1 MHEYTYTSNVLTGE
15 GVELRAVAQKFGT
28 PLYVYSK
35 ESLLDHCRH
44 IERAFEG
51 HPHVTYYAVKANANK
66 ALLRLIA
73 GEGLGAD
80 VGSRGELYLALEA
93 GFPPDRIAYSGVGK
107 RDDEIA
113 YALQRGIHAF
123 NVESVEE
130 LEIIDQ
136 IAGRS
141 GAKARILLR
150 VNLDIDAGGHAYVS
164 TSLRQNKF
172 GIPRQQAADVL
183 RGACSLKHI
192 EVRGIHSHIG
202 SQITRGETFLRAAEA
217 LVALVR
223 ELRAAGIPIHD
234 VDFGGG
240 FGVQYRGYVSHPSL
254 PAEEPEEIN
263 LSASILI
270 KAVMP
275 MLQETECR
283 ISIQPGRSI
292 IAHAGVLLV
301 KVLYRK
307 ETDGKVFLVVDGGMN
322 DLIRPSLYH
331 SYHQIVPLTLADSPH
346 ETVDVVGPLC
356 ESGDFFALDRALPR
370 VQRGEYLALMCAGA
384 YGYVLSSNYNARLR
398 PAEVLIDGSSAV
410 LIRNRETIEQL

>member
-1 MHEYTYTSNVLTGE
+1 MHEYSYSNDILMGE
-15 GVELRAVAQKFGT
+15 GVELRAVAQEFGT

-35 ESLLDHCRH
+35 QSLIDHCRH

-51 HPHVTYYAVKANANK
+51 HPHVTYYAVKANANRHI
-66 ALLRLIA
+66 LRLIA
-73 GEGLGAD
+73 GENFGAD

-93 GFPPDRIAYSGVGK
+93 DFPPDRITYSGVGK

-113 YALQRGIHAF
+113 YALQRGIHAC

-130 LEIIDQ
+130 IGIIDQ
-136 IAGRS
+136 IAGRI
-141 GAKARILLR
+141 GTTARILLR

-172 GIPRQQAADVL
+172 GIPRQQAAEVL
-183 RGACSLKHI
+183 RGACALRHI

-223 ELRAAGIPIHD
+223 ELREGGIPIHE

-240 FGVQYRGYVSHPSL
+240 FGVQYRGYVSHPML

-263 LSASILI
+263 LSASTLI
-270 KAVMP
+270 RAVLP

-283 ISIQPGRSI
+283 IAIQPGRSV

-307 ETDGKVFLVVDGGMN
+307 EMEGKVFLVVDGGMN

-331 SYHQIVPLTLADSPH
+331 SYHQIVPLILAGQPH

-356 ESGDFFALDRALPR
+356 ESGDFFALDRPLPR
-370 VQRGEYLALMCAGA
+370 VQRGDYLALMCAGA
-384 YGYVLSSNYNARLR
+384 YGFVLSSNYNARVR
-398 PAEVLIDGSSAV
+398 PAEVLIDGSSV
-410 LIRNRETIEQL
+410 EVIRNRETVEQL